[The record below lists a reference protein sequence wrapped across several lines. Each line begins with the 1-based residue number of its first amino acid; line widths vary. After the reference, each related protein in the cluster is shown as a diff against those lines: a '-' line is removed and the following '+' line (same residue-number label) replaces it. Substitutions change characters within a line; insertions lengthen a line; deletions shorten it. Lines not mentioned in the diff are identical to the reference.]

1 VTETASTSTR
11 HRRGLKVGL
20 AVVALAALGKL
31 AYDVTRPDP
40 EPYMPTVTPGA
51 TAPAGATTTTGMSA
65 IGIVSVRLGERA
77 RTLIVNLAACN
88 ADRNA
93 VDVAE
98 DGSRVLLYARTTGG
112 TDGFCSDGVTVSL
125 AQELGRR
132 TLVDGN
138 SGQPL
143 PVEPQ

>member
-1 VTETASTSTR
+1 MIR
-11 HRRGLKVGL
+11 HHRAVKVGL
-20 AVVALAALGKL
+20 AVVVLAGALWGVVTL
-31 AYDVTRPDP
+31 TRPSQRDV
-40 EPYMPTVTPGA
+40 MPTVTPGA
-51 TAPAGATTTTGMSA
+51 TLPAGATTTTGMSA

-93 VDVAE
+93 VDIGE

-112 TDGFCSDGVTVSL
+112 SENACSDGVIVSL
-125 AQELGRR
+125 AQELGQR
-132 TLVDGN
+132 TVVDGN

-143 PVEPQ
+143 TVEP